1 MNMFKI
7 ASQISKKL
15 KPICAVWELTLRC
28 NSKCIHCGSDAG
40 EGRFDELNNEEALN
54 LVRELKSCG
63 YKGIALM
70 GGEPLLRSDWFEIA
84 QEIKNNKLEL
94 SIVTNGLKV
103 QEDINKI
110 KSLNTDCVS
119 ISLDAGTEKVH
130 DYLRGISGSFN
141 KVIEAL
147 NILEDAAIPT
157 SIITSISKVNL
168 KELDKIKKIIIDR
181 NIAWQ
186 IQVSTPIG
194 RFPRKLM
201 IDRTEFY
208 NLAMYI
214 ANTVKKYGYK
224 RVPLIGAHC
233 LGHFSRFIPNLGLS
247 PWIGC
252 QAGKTI
258 LGIQSNGN
266 IKGCLTLPDSFI
278 EGNVR
283 KENLSIILKRLRTN
297 VYEPSGYCQ
306 KCDLLE
312 SCMGG
317 CLSTALALKEFK
329 HPYCLRAIENEKI
342 LTNFPLKG
350 KADTIFSKVKNY
362 YEGLSKILN

>member
-1 MNMFKI
+1 MFKF
-7 ASQISKKL
+7 ASRVSTKL
-15 KPICAVWELTLRC
+15 KPICAVWELTLKC
-28 NSKCIHCGSDAG
+28 NSKCIHCGSNAG
-40 EGRFDELNNEEALN
+40 EKRSGELNNEEALN

-63 YKGIALM
+63 FKGVALM

-84 QEIKNNKLEL
+84 NEVKKNNLEL
-94 SIVTNGLKV
+94 SIVTNGLTLK
-103 QEDINKI
+103 ENIHKI
-110 KSLNTDCVS
+110 KSLGTDCVS

-130 DYLRGISGSFN
+130 DYLRGVSGSFS

-147 NILEDAAIPT
+147 NILERTAIPT
-157 SIITSISKVNL
+157 SIITSVSKINL
-168 KELDKIKKIIIDR
+168 KEIDKIKKMIIDR

-194 RFPRKLM
+194 RFPKKLM

-208 NLAMYI
+208 NLASYI

-233 LGHFSRFIPNLGLS
+233 LGHYSRFIPNLGLS

-258 LGIQSNGN
+258 LGIQCNGN

-278 EGNVR
+278 EGNIR
-283 KENLSIILKRLRTN
+283 EEKLSIILKRLRMKTL
-297 VYEPSGYCQ
+297 EPRGYCQ
-306 KCDLLE
+306 KCDVLE

-317 CLSTALALKEFK
+317 CLGTALAVNEFEY
-329 HPYCLRAIENEKI
+329 PYCLRAIENEHF
-342 LTNFPLKG
+342 LTKFPLTSKV
-350 KADTIFSKVKNY
+350 DTIFSKIKNY
-362 YEGLSKILN
+362 YEGLSKI